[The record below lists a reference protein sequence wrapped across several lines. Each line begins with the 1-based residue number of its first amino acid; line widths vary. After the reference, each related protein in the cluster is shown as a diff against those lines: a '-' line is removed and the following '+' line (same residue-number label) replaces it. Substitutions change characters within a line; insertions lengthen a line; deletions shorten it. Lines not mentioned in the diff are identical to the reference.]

1 MIAPWSLFSAP
12 QHTCSWGK
20 FPNHWILSTSGWSE
34 RLLLVLSAPWCS
46 ENPCSQSLCLPE
58 GRLVSG
64 LKLTSPHTVFCTV
77 IHSRVLG
84 GHSAHLQGEQ
94 VLGQVSG
101 DGDSTSEWWILCWA
115 TPIIDAYHPFY
126 SLRWWRSNQRKHGRA
141 RGPSRAYSQ
150 VLTSSAAPGAGH
162 QETEWTMCSLAASPC
177 VHVWIPETLI
187 IWDLPP
193 ERERI
198 TGVSCS
204 FRWGP
209 WLWKIFST
217 VRKNMN
223 LSDRMQWFYLV
234 V

>member
-20 FPNHWILSTSGWSE
+20 FPNHWILSISGWSE

-46 ENPCSQSLCLPE
+46 ENPCSQSLCLPA

-84 GHSAHLQGEQ
+84 GHCAHLQGEQ

-126 SLRWWRSNQRKHGRA
+126 SLRWCLDD
-141 RGPSRAYSQ
+141 P
-150 VLTSSAAPGAGH
+150 APAITTGDGVTR
-162 QETEWTMCSLAASPC
+162 ESTG
-177 VHVWIPETLI
+177 
-187 IWDLPP
+187 
-193 ERERI
+193 ERE
-198 TGVSCS
+198 G
-204 FRWGP
+204 
-209 WLWKIFST
+209 LLELT
-217 VRKNMN
+217 VKSWRLQLHLGQDTRRQNEPCAHLQRPHVFMCES
-223 LSDRMQWFYLV
+223 LRH
-234 V
+234 